1 MALPSLPRGGPLP
14 KLVAPILAGV
24 AGLGLLGLLAS
35 QFQQIRGLERTL
47 RQSRQQVQQLE
58 TKNQELAQHLAGLEN
73 EKKSLDE
80 RVASLRTQITTA
92 TTNLDQSRQELD
104 GLRERFDALEESYAK
119 RGLQISSL
127 TAERD
132 ELREETARLDQE
144 KSDLERSLVRMR
156 ERLTLLDRD
165 YRQVAEK
172 VRALEAA
179 PRADLAVVAT
189 AGPLPQ
195 GGTGGAAGAVPASLL
210 PGVVELPPIIVR
222 KDQAG
227 MPVAVRGRLVEVNQ
241 AHGFVVLDKGSS
253 DGVHAGMTLDVVRGA
268 STVGQVR
275 VVRVRPNLSACDVV
289 RSRTSGPLQAGD
301 SAVQAKP

>member
-1 MALPSLPRGGPLP
+1 MALPSLPRGAPLP
-14 KLVAPILAGV
+14 KLLGPILAGI
-24 AGLGLLGLLAS
+24 AGLGLLAVAAS

-47 RQSRQQVQQLE
+47 RQSRQQAQQLE
-58 TKNQELAQHLAGLEN
+58 AKNLELAQHLAGLES

-80 RVASLRTQITTA
+80 RVGALRAQLTTA
-92 TTNLDQSRQELD
+92 TANLDQSRQELD
-104 GLRERFDALEESYAK
+104 GLRDRFDALEESYAK

-144 KSDLERSLVRMR
+144 KAELERSLVRMR

-165 YRQVAEK
+165 YRQMADRVK
-172 VRALEAA
+172 SLEAA
-179 PRADLAVVAT
+179 PRADVAVVAS
-189 AGPLPQ
+189 AGPLPSGN
-195 GGTGGAAGAVPASLL
+195 GGQGAAFILPTML

-227 MPVAVRGRLVEVNQ
+227 LPVSVRGRLVEVND
-241 AHGFVVLDKGSS
+241 AHGFVVVDKGST
-253 DGVHAGMTLDVVRGA
+253 DGVRPGMTLDIVRGT
-268 STVGQVR
+268 STVGQVQ
-275 VVRVRPNLSACDVV
+275 VVRVRPHLAACDVV